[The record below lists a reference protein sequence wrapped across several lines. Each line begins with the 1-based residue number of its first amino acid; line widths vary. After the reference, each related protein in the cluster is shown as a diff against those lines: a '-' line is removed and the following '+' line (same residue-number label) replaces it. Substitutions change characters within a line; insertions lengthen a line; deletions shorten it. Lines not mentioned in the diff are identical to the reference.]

1 MNEVVSTIFNLI
13 TMNIHFGIL
22 ILVVSAIGLYGM
34 HLFFNWTA
42 KITAVKENE
51 PNSILG
57 YNIAFDFM
65 AWTVTALIIVI
76 SFIVYL
82 ITESKELAVLIMGI
96 SIGSVLTR
104 TPSFK
109 EKDRK

>member
-1 MNEVVSTIFNLI
+1 MEIYLI
-13 TMNIHFGIL
+13 QTYGIL
-22 ILVVSAIGLYGM
+22 ILFALAIGLLWTY
-34 HLFFNWTA
+34 LFFNWVA
-42 KITAVKENE
+42 KITAMKENE
-51 PNSILG
+51 PNSVLG

-65 AWTVTALIIVI
+65 AWMVTALIIVI
-76 SFIVYL
+76 SFTIYL
-82 ITESKELAVLIMGI
+82 TTESKELAVLIMGI

>member
-1 MNEVVSTIFNLI
+1 MYISLI
-13 TMNIHFGIL
+13 LIYGIL
-22 ILVVSAIGLYGM
+22 ILIALAIGLYGT

-42 KITAVKENE
+42 KITALKEKE
-51 PNSILG
+51 PNSVLG

-65 AWTVTALIIVI
+65 AWMVTALIIII
-76 SFIVYL
+76 SFIIYL
-82 ITESKELAVLIMGI
+82 TTESKELAVLIMGI

-109 EKDRK
+109 EKDR